1 MRTPAWFA
9 VVALAAC
16 AAPPD
21 FVPGLTTRADVLL
34 ALGEPVLSFANDTV
48 LAYSLYRMRTL
59 VMVRPAVLYEGKAIG
74 PRVRRSPAGAREAAR
89 VINVVAYEFDDNG
102 ILLRRSP

>member
-16 AAPPD
+16 AAPPE
-21 FVPGLTTRADVLL
+21 FVPGRTTRADVLL

-48 LAYSLYRMRTL
+48 LAYALRRTPTL
-59 VMVRPAVLYEGKAIG
+59 RMVRPSDLYVEDALGQ
-74 PRVRRSPAGAREAAR
+74 RVQRSPTNARQIAR
-89 VINVVAYEFDDNG
+89 LITVVAYEFDGNG
-102 ILLRRSP
+102 ILVRKSP